1 MERRWRD
8 RANFEARAQVPGA
21 LEYLNYRNLRKH
33 GVDLS
38 GCAAVFD
45 RPMITY
51 EDEGGYG
58 EQRFVSVG
66 WAHER
71 VVVLIWTDRDGMPRL
86 ISCREGDRSEYEA
99 YFFAYASH

>member
-1 MERRWRD
+1 MSSHGPAKVRS
-8 RANFEARAQVPGA
+8 
-21 LEYLNYRNLRKH
+21 NLRKH